1 MNASLLLARLDGV
14 RRSGSGWRADCPNGH
29 AKARGSLSITEGDDG
44 RVLLACFACH
54 DTPAILRTLGLELA
68 DLFPE
73 RIKDPSPEARRA
85 AREAFKRHAW
95 ASALGVLGRESG
107 VVLIAARDLLR
118 GHTLPP
124 DDVERLELAEDR
136 IARAREVLA

>member
-1 MNASLLLARLDGV
+1 MLLSRLESV
-14 RRSGSGWRADCPNGH
+14 RRSGSGWRANCPNTH
-29 AKARGSLSITEGDDG
+29 SKARGSLSVTEGEDG
-44 RVLLACFACH
+44 PILLSCFACH

-95 ASALGVLGRESG
+95 TAALGVLGREAFI
-107 VVLIAARDLLR
+107 VLIAARDLLD
-118 GHTLPP
+118 GYVLSVS
-124 DDVERLELAEDR
+124 DMERLVMAETR
-136 IARAREVLA
+136 ICRAREVLA